1 MPLIAQEPPAL
12 RPRVTDMM
20 TPDRLAGMISAM
32 ETLLANRAAGSGAPL
47 DTSPDALPDALNGAY
62 LRDWSD
68 LRDGLS
74 DAEPHYPTRAG
85 VRLFT
90 APLPYLF
97 MFSVCQVV
105 ACADDVTV
113 PSCGRISM
121 VQLAVCHLRI
131 SMQIL
136 LPELAGAGVLLQQKQ
151 RGVARISFQMQSSTV
166 YGYFGC

>member
-1 MPLIAQEPPAL
+1 MSMPTKRARSTTAGGGSAVPLIAQEPPAL

-32 ETLLANRAAGSGAPL
+32 ETLLANAAAGSGAPL

-85 VRLFT
+85 VRLFS
-90 APLPYLF
+90 LLCLI
-97 MFSVCQVV
+97 FSCFL
-105 ACADDVTV
+105 CASLWPARWAVR
-113 PSCGRISM
+113 SC
-121 VQLAVCHLRI
+121 
-131 SMQIL
+131 
-136 LPELAGAGVLLQQKQ
+136 
-151 RGVARISFQMQSSTV
+151 
-166 YGYFGC
+166 